1 MISDTTRI
9 VIDIFIRIV
18 FYSGFIAAPIMIL
31 ILLMY
36 QYEKYK
42 KWKDKEIKE
51 AERIIVKKN
60 EQIVETGVAINQ
72 LEGKKAELVLAVDSL
87 EARLKEMKIES
98 GDVTSTEDE
107 ATSETI
113 TDKLT
118 IKELHALAR
127 ERKVKGFSRMKK
139 EELLKILGQ

>member
-1 MISDTTRI
+1 MISDTTRL
-9 VIDIFIRIV
+9 VIDLFIRIV
-18 FYSGFIAAPIMIL
+18 FYSGFVAGPIMIL

-60 EQIVETGVAINQ
+60 EQIVETSVAINQ

-107 ATSETI
+107 TANKTI
-113 TDKLT
+113 SDKLT